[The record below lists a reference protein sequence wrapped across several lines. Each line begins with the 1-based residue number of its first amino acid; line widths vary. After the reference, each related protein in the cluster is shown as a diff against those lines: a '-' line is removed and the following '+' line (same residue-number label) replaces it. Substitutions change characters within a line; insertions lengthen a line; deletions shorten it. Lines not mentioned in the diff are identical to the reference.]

1 MKLGIKKNHENEWL
15 VHIGFA
21 TIKLDRFSVELLN
34 ITLEHLIALE
44 HGETHSILQ
53 SYIAMG
59 LKIKDLGA
67 AGIQMLVLESDNQD
81 LLRLMQV
88 AKDQDLHDVIIKNA
102 GGILARQLKS
112 DFEKSAMPD
121 DEVAKESIKRIVE
134 TLFRLETQGKI
145 EFYDENKRYI

>member
-1 MKLGIKKNHENEWL
+1 MKLGIKKNHENEWM
-15 VHIGFA
+15 VNIGFA

-67 AGIQMLVLESDNQD
+67 AGIQLLVLESDNQD

-88 AKDQDLHDVIIKNA
+88 AKDKELHDVIIKNA

>member
-21 TIKLDRFSVELLN
+21 TVKLDRFSVELLN
-34 ITLEHLIALE
+34 ITLEHLIALD
-44 HGETHSILQ
+44 HGETHSILH

-59 LKIKDLGA
+59 LKIKELDA
-67 AGIQMLVLESDNQD
+67 AGIQLLVLESDNQD
-81 LLRLMQV
+81 LLKLMQV
-88 AKDQDLHDVIIKNA
+88 ADDKDLNDAIIKNA

-112 DFEKSAMPD
+112 DFEKSAKPD
-121 DEVAKESIKRIVE
+121 EDVAKEAIKRIVE
-134 TLFRLETQGKI
+134 TLFTLETQGKI

>member
-21 TIKLDRFSVELLN
+21 TVKLDRFSVELLN
-34 ITLEHLIALE
+34 ITLEHLIALD
-44 HGETHSILQ
+44 HGETHSILH

-59 LKIKDLGA
+59 LKIKELDA
-67 AGIQMLVLESDNQD
+67 AGIQLLVLESDNQD
-81 LLRLMQV
+81 LLKLMQV
-88 AKDQDLHDVIIKNA
+88 AEDKDLNDAIIKNA

-112 DFEKSAMPD
+112 DFEKSAKPD
-121 DEVAKESIKRIVE
+121 EDVAKEAIKRIVE
-134 TLFRLETQGKI
+134 TLFTLETQGKI

>member
-21 TIKLDRFSVELLN
+21 TVKLDRFSVELLN
-34 ITLEHLIALE
+34 ITLEHLIALD

-59 LKIKDLGA
+59 LKIKDLDA
-67 AGIQMLVLESDNQD
+67 AGIQLLVLESDNQD
-81 LLRLMQV
+81 LLKLMQV
-88 AKDQDLHDVIIKNA
+88 ANDQDLNDAIIKNA

-112 DFEKSAMPD
+112 DFEKSAQPD
-121 DEVAKESIKRIVE
+121 TDVAKEAIKRIVE
-134 TLFRLETQGKI
+134 TLFNLETQGKI

>member
-21 TIKLDRFSVELLN
+21 TVKLDRFSVELLN
-34 ITLEHLIALE
+34 ITLEHLIALD

-59 LKIKDLGA
+59 LKIKELDA
-67 AGIQMLVLESDNQD
+67 AGIQLLVLESDNQD

-88 AKDQDLHDVIIKNA
+88 AEDKELNDAIIKNA

-112 DFEKSAMPD
+112 DFEKSAKPD
-121 DEVAKESIKRIVE
+121 TDVAKEAIKRIVE
-134 TLFRLETQGKI
+134 TLFTLETQGKI

>member
-15 VHIGFA
+15 VHIGFV
-21 TIKLDRFSVELLN
+21 TVKLDRFSVELLN
-34 ITLEHLIALE
+34 ITLEHLIALD

-59 LKIKDLGA
+59 LKIKELDATGVQL
-67 AGIQMLVLESDNQD
+67 LVLESDNQD

-88 AKDQDLHDVIIKNA
+88 ANDKALNDILIKNA

-121 DEVAKESIKRIVE
+121 TEVAKEAIKRIVE
-134 TLFRLETQGKI
+134 TLFNLEAQGKI

>member
-121 DEVAKESIKRIVE
+121 DEVAKESIKRILE